1 MVMYKK
7 HSNPTAI
14 ETQEKI
20 RLSLLKELEHK
31 SLAQVKI
38 SDLCKDSGVSRNA
51 FYRNFD
57 LPEDVLVYH
66 LDTLCVDMVA
76 LLSGLPKERNY
87 VETYMATFFRFW
99 YGHRDTLDL
108 FFRNNISNLLIL
120 RLSEMIEFT
129 MENSPVTPSS
139 PNPIKGYVFFS
150 GGMTSILYTWIR
162 NGYSISPEDLAKW
175 TMDNVRRIL
184 Q

>member
-1 MVMYKK
+1 MYKK
-7 HSNPTAI
+7 HNNPAAI

-20 RLSLLKELEHK
+20 RFSLLKALEHK
-31 SLAQVKI
+31 TLTQVKV
-38 SDLCKDSGVSRNA
+38 SDLCRDSGVSRNA

-57 LPEDVLVYH
+57 SLEDVLVYH

-76 LLSGLPKERNY
+76 LLSGLSKGENY
-87 VETYMATFFRFW
+87 LETYMATFFQFW
-99 YGHRDTLDL
+99 YGYRNTLDL
-108 FFRNNISNLLIL
+108 FFRNNISNLLVL

-129 MENSPVTPSS
+129 MEDSPVTPSS

-150 GGMTSILYTWIR
+150 GGLISVLYTWIR
-162 NGYSISPEDLAKW
+162 NDYSIAPEDLAKW
-175 TMDNVRRIL
+175 TMDNIRRIL

>member
-1 MVMYKK
+1 MYKK
-7 HSNPTAI
+7 HSNPAAI

-38 SDLCKDSGVSRNA
+38 SDLCKNSGVSRNA

-57 LPEDVLVYH
+57 SLEDALVYH
-66 LDTLCVDMVA
+66 LDTLCVDMVT
-76 LLSGLPKERNY
+76 LLSGLSKEGNY
-87 VETYMATFFRFW
+87 LEAYIAAFFQFW
-99 YGHRDTLDL
+99 YGHRNTLDL
-108 FFRNNISNLLIL
+108 FFRNNISNLLVL

-129 MENSPVTPSS
+129 MEDSPITPSS

-150 GGMTSILYTWIR
+150 GGLISILYTWIR
-162 NGYSISPEDLAKW
+162 NDYNIAPEDLAKW